1 MALTHHTCVPKCS
14 QQPPPT
20 EVEQGTLCLLVS
32 ALTLSADVL
41 LGATCSCFPW
51 VTSLLKMA
59 LKPSSEVLPG
69 VTCLVKEIQ
78 VREALFR
85 QDS

>member
-32 ALTLSADVL
+32 ALTLLAGVL
-41 LGATCSCFPW
+41 LGAMW

-78 VREALFR
+78 VREAL
-85 QDS
+85 